1 MTENL
6 RELELRLEQSGT
18 DAERLTAL
26 LELGDI
32 LVNTDFVE
40 GWKLSSEA
48 IDLATKLKD
57 RQALA
62 HAHEI
67 NGNSLWKLAEF
78 TAAMENLEIALDKY
92 LGLGDLF
99 GVSRCYCGLGVIVG
113 SMEHYTTA
121 LDYFE
126 EGLSAARRADRP
138 QMAATITGNIGHVY
152 FQIGRYKEAM
162 ECFQHGLEFYK
173 GVSNHHGS
181 GNMLSGMAGIKVY
194 LGEYDEGIELTR
206 RALALHK
213 KAKHQRG
220 IGVTMMNLGIALHKK
235 GKLET
240 AKTELKSAL
249 NYARSIDLK
258 MTEHDIL
265 KNLSE
270 LCSDMGH
277 EDEANEYLRAY
288 IDSQKEEKK
297 QSVARKAEQFRQRQS
312 IRDARSVK

>member
-1 MTENL
+1 MTDNL
-6 RELELRLEQSGT
+6 RELELKLEQSSN
-18 DAERLTAL
+18 DVERLNAL
-26 LELGDI
+26 LDLGDV

-48 IDLATKLKD
+48 IELATKLNNRKG
-57 RQALA
+57 LA

-78 TAAMENLEIALDKY
+78 TTAMENLEIALDKY
-92 LGLGDLF
+92 LGLGDLY
-99 GVSRCYCGLGVIVG
+99 GVSRCYCGLGVIAG
-113 SMEHYTTA
+113 SLEQYAPA

-126 EGLSAARRADRP
+126 EGLSAARRSDRP

-152 FQIGRYKEAM
+152 FKTGRYKEAM
-162 ECFQHGLEFYK
+162 ERFQHGLDFYK
-173 GVSNHHGS
+173 ETGNHLGS
-181 GNMLSGMAGIKVY
+181 GNLLSGMAGVKVY
-194 LGEYDEGIELTR
+194 LGDYDEGIELTR

-220 IGVTMMNLGIALHKK
+220 IGVNMMNLGIALHKK

-240 AKTELKSAL
+240 AKAELKSAL

-270 LCSDMGH
+270 LCSDMGL
-277 EDEANEYLRAY
+277 EQEANEYLRAY

-297 QSVARKAEQFRQRQS
+297 LAVARKAEQFHQRQN
-312 IRDARSVK
+312 IRNARSLK

>member
-1 MTENL
+1 MTLNL
-6 RELELRLEQSGT
+6 RELELKLEQSSN
-18 DAERLTAL
+18 DVERLTAL
-26 LELGDI
+26 LDLGDV

-48 IDLATKLKD
+48 IELATKINN
-57 RQALA
+57 REGLA

-78 TAAMENLEIALDKY
+78 TTAMENLEIALDKY
-92 LGLGDLF
+92 LGLGDLY
-99 GVSRCYCGLGVIVG
+99 GVSRCYCGLGVIAG
-113 SMEHYTTA
+113 SLEQYAPA

-138 QMAATITGNIGHVY
+138 QMAATLTGNIGHVY
-152 FQIGRYKEAM
+152 FKTGRYKEAM

-173 GVSNHHGS
+173 EVGNHHGS

-194 LGEYDEGIELTR
+194 LGDYDEGIELTR

-235 GKLET
+235 GKLDA

-270 LCSDMGH
+270 LCSDMGL
-277 EDEANEYLRAY
+277 EDEASEYLRAY
-288 IDSQKEEKK
+288 IDSQQEEKK
-297 QSVARKAEQFRQRQS
+297 LSVARKAEQFRQRQS
-312 IRDARSVK
+312 IRNARSAK